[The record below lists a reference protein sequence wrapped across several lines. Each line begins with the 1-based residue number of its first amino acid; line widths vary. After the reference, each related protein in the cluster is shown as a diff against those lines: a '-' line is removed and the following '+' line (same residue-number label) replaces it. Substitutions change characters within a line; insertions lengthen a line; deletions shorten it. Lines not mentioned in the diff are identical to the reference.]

1 MRFKNEVL
9 ESLKKSVEC
18 WDLELARSSAKEAL
32 ELGITPSEAIEDGLS
47 KGMTSISQRFDEAVI
62 FLPQLLAASH
72 AMEEAMKILDPV
84 MGANSVARK
93 GTIVLGTVLGD
104 VHEIGK
110 NVIGAML
117 RGAGYRIIDLGRDV
131 SIGRFIDECKVSNA
145 DIVGASALMTTTL
158 WGQKAIAEGIRDEG
172 MRTRTVFG
180 GAPCNQRWVE
190 SFGGDLYCPNGAEVV
205 DMVERLMVRIRLEN
219 AIKMETELDGKQ
231 RRGAKDWNCN
241 VMKGMTY
248 GINSLSQ

>member
-18 WDLELARSSAKEAL
+18 WDLELARSSAKAAL
-32 ELGITPSEAIEDGLS
+32 ELGITPSEAIEAGLS
-47 KGMTSISQRFDEAVI
+47 RGMTSISQRFDEAVI
-62 FLPQLLAASH
+62 FLPQLLAASK
-72 AMEEAMKILDPV
+72 AMDEAMKILDPV
-84 MGANSVARK
+84 LGTDSMAGK

-131 SIGRFIDECKVSNA
+131 STKRFVDECRESNA

-158 WGQKAIAEGIRDEG
+158 WGQRAIAEGIRDEG
-172 MRTRTVFG
+172 LRTRTVFG
-180 GAPCNQRWVE
+180 GAPCNQRWVD
-190 SFGGDLYCPNGAEVV
+190 SFGGDVYCPSGAEVV
-205 DMVERLMVRIRLEN
+205 DMVEKLMVKTKFDQTIRI
-219 AIKMETELDGKQ
+219 ETEPDGK
-231 RRGAKDWNCN
+231 RPRGAEDWNRN

-248 GINSLSQ
+248 GVNSLSI